1 MVILVKILNLSI
13 VIEINV
19 MEYKKGYGYLINQ
32 IIIVGEIIL
41 LNLAFYCSLYLF
53 GEYLDSEVSDRIKLL
68 FLVLNIAYIPTLF
81 FHSQKFQE
89 NRIVFSHRL
98 IQDTFKITLTQFVL
112 FSTLL
117 FLLKIPNFSRGYLFL
132 FYTGYFLLITGWW
145 LFMWVCLKRYRRSGY
160 NFKKVLIVGSGENAE
175 QLYEE
180 LTSEDTYGYRVLG
193 YFDDRRVNLRINPY
207 LGNLDQIME
216 YLQLH
221 EVDELYCA
229 LAGNRKDD
237 ILFLM
242 NYCENHLIRFFFVPS
257 ISSSISRNMKL
268 EMIGNSPVL
277 VNRKE
282 PLNSYFPCI
291 IKRMLD
297 LIISSMML
305 ILSPI
310 WFLPIALMVKLSS
323 PGPVLFKQLR
333 TGKAGKDFWCYKF
346 RSMRVNAASDT
357 QQATRNDPRKTRVG
371 DFLRR
376 TNLDELPQFF
386 NVFKGEMS
394 VVGPRPH
401 MLKHTEDYSK
411 HIDKYMVR
419 HYVKPGLTGWAQV
432 NGFRGET
439 REEWQMKKRVEYD
452 IWYLENWSFWLD
464 LKIIA
469 QTGYKMLKHDQNA
482 F

>member
-1 MVILVKILNLSI
+1 M
-13 VIEINV
+13 IEDNI

-32 IIIVGEIIL
+32 IIIVGELIL
-41 LNLAFYCSLYLF
+41 LNLAFLCSLHWF
-53 GEYLDSEVSDRIKLL
+53 GEYLASDVADKVQLL
-68 FLVLNIAYIPTLF
+68 FLVLNVAYIPTLF
-81 FHSQKFQE
+81 IHPQKFQE

-98 IQDTFKITLTQFVL
+98 VQDAFKKTLIQVSSFL
-112 FSTLL
+112 TLL
-117 FLLKIPNFSRGYLFL
+117 YLLKIPDFSRSY
-132 FYTGYFLLITGWW
+132 LLIFYAVDFVLMTGWW
-145 LFMWVCLKRYRRSGY
+145 LFMWACLKHYRRSGY

-175 QLYEE
+175 HLYRE

-193 YFDDRRVNLRINPY
+193 YFDDKNTHGNIKPY

-216 YLQLH
+216 YLTLNQ
-221 EVDELYCA
+221 VDELYCA
-229 LAGNRKDD
+229 LSGNRKDD
-237 ILFLM
+237 ISFLM

-257 ISSSISRNMKL
+257 ISNSISRNMTL
-268 EMIGNSPVL
+268 EMIGNSPVM
-277 VNRKE
+277 VNRQE

-291 IKRMLD
+291 IKRILD
-297 LIISSMML
+297 LIISSVML
-305 ILSPI
+305 FFSPI

-333 TGKAGKDFWCYKF
+333 TGKGGKDFWCYKF

-357 QQATRNDPRKTRVG
+357 LQATRNDPRKTKVG

-411 HIDKYMVR
+411 QIDKYMVR

-432 NGFRGET
+432 NGYRGET
-439 REEWQMKKRVEYD
+439 KEEWQMQKRVEYD

-464 LKIIA
+464 LKIIF
-469 QTGYKMLKHDQNA
+469 QTGWKMLKHDQNA